1 MGYNINDHRLK
12 EVVVQAIR
20 GLRKGERVNWAYRLY
35 VTFYMV
41 KNSSNLDTLRYAEAP
56 DWRGLVNVFTNSLSD
71 SPFDKMIHL
80 LHSKAGRFRG
90 RVPPHAQTVK
100 YENIEEIPDRLRGK
114 TGTRRTD
121 TRAPANLPPSLQ
133 TPEGQSTKPGNDDGQ
148 QKDPEQ
154 PEEDVLNSSGG
165 DAPVDN
171 SGQEE
176 VTVSPEEIQAA
187 LKILAVYHRFMA
199 RKNEALKGID
209 ATRARLWS
217 LLRDRASSMEWPSH
231 KQYRL
236 LMQGPLVHVLVCLDG
251 IKMFADQVNR
261 DSKEQLKGDDHRKL
275 EELMDRSD
283 RSR

>member
-20 GLRKGERVNWAYRLY
+20 ELRKGERVNWAYRLY

-41 KNSSNLDTLRYAEAP
+41 KNSSNLDALRYAEAP
-56 DWRGLVNVFTNSLSD
+56 DWQALVEIFTTSLTD
-71 SPFDKMIHL
+71 SPFDEMIHL

-90 RVPPHAQTVK
+90 QIPPHARAVK
-100 YENIEEIPDRLRGK
+100 YENIEEIPDRLGGK
-114 TGTRRTD
+114 AGTRRTD
-121 TRAPANLPPSLQ
+121 IRAPANLPPSLP
-133 TPEGQSTKPGNDDGQ
+133 TPEGHPTKSGNDDEQ
-148 QKDPEQ
+148 QKDPGL
-154 PEEDVLNSSGG
+154 PEEDVLSSSGG
-165 DAPVDN
+165 DASVDN
-171 SGQEE
+171 SGQEK

-199 RKNEALKGID
+199 RKTEDLKSID
-209 ATRARLWS
+209 VTRARLWS

-251 IKMFADQVNR
+251 IKMFADRVNK
-261 DSKEQLKGDDHRKL
+261 DSKEQLKGDDHSKL
-275 EELMDRSD
+275 EELMDRTD